1 MSVGQRLRQR
11 REELGMSRQELAR
24 LLGVSV
30 SAIGN
35 YETGQNFMREDI
47 LVRLLHVLQV
57 DPNYLYQDVYQSS
70 DFHCSPT
77 EMDMV
82 KQYRELS
89 VTAQRLVRALLQG
102 LLTCQREAEELS
114 GPAAQR
120 EIPLYESPAAAGYA
134 APVFGEDYD
143 LIPVT
148 GEVPQGADF
157 AVRLQGDSMEPYL
170 RDGGLAYVNRDPL
183 QNGDV
188 GIFCV
193 DGEMLCKQYYR
204 DPLGMVYLFSLNR
217 KRSDA
222 DVLLPRDSGRSMVCF
237 GRVILPRRPAL
248 PSL

>member
-35 YETGQNFMREDI
+35 YETGQNYVREDI
-47 LVRLLHVLQV
+47 LVRLFHVLQV
-57 DPNYLYQDVYQSS
+57 DPNYLYQDAYQPAG
-70 DFHCSPT
+70 FHCSAAET
-77 EMDMV
+77 DLI

-102 LLTCQREAEELS
+102 MLTCQREAEELS
-114 GPAAQR
+114 GPTAQR